1 MNDAV
6 ALLAISQLVCLAALV
21 YLYSQVQT
29 LKAQR
34 PARRTV
40 SPRVHPMA
48 RSVTV
53 ANQTTAAQAARAA
66 YSPAATTAQKR
77 PDTATLAARISEMGM
92 DIPALARRMQKS
104 EAEVRLL
111 LRRGAVNTQEMA
123 G

>member
-6 ALLAISQLVCLAALV
+6 ALLAISQLVCLSALV
-21 YLYSQVQT
+21 YLYSQLQA
-29 LKAQR
+29 LRAQR

-48 RSVTV
+48 RSVAV
-53 ANQTTAAQAARAA
+53 ANQRTAAQAARAA
-66 YSPAATTAQKR
+66 YSPAATGSPKR
-77 PDTATLAARISEMGM
+77 ADATTIAARISEIGV

-111 LRRGAVNTQEMA
+111 LRRGAVNTQELA
-123 G
+123 S